1 MNDKLKWKAFA
12 KNIKDW
18 GRELGFD
25 YVGISDTNLN
35 TQKEAYRAWIKAGF
49 NGSMSFLKKHQE
61 LKFSPE
67 SLVNNTISIISV
79 RLDYMPLEENTL
91 KVLKDKNR
99 AYISRYALGRDY
111 HKVMRSKLKKLA
123 LKIKVES
130 QRIESNY
137 RVFTDSAPVME
148 VEIAEKAGLG
158 WRGKHTLLLNKD
170 HGSWFFLG
178 EIFTDLPI
186 PSDNKLTSHCGTCSA
201 CIDICPTKAIIAPYK
216 LDARKC
222 ISYLTI
228 ENKGEI
234 PIEYRKAIG
243 NRVYG
248 CDDCQIICPWNKYA
262 KITRETDFRV
272 RHKLNDLSLID
283 SFMFSEADFN
293 KIFNGSAILRIGYQQ
308 WLRNIAIGLGN
319 APTSKEV
326 INTLK
331 SKLKT
336 SSAMVKEHILWAL
349 EQHK

>member
-91 KVLKDKNR
+91 KVLKDKSR

-148 VEIAEKAGLG
+148 VVIAEKAGLG